1 VSDIKKKNEVPPTSV
16 VQKGGQTILPE
27 GAVTFGTKSSSLHQ
41 RVAAAKTAP
50 AAPAFVNPFAGFAN
64 MGKIVIFP
72 DCSGS
77 MSDTV
82 YEKPAGEHPKEPR
95 RSAYSTGGSPM
106 GTKID
111 LMKQAVNKYLDDCS
125 PITNYVGLASFPEA
139 CYESPTGL
147 HSKIRDLIKDLTP
160 TGGTPM
166 GAAMGYVLDNEPIT
180 HGVIISDGCAD
191 TPGECIEIAK
201 EYKAKAIKLDCVH
214 IGDDTGGED
223 TLKEIASLTGGIYVK
238 FSDMDSFRKNFQYLA
253 PAKRSLLT
261 SKGVAGAK
269 LFLGAGD
276 VKF

>member
-1 VSDIKKKNEVPPTSV
+1 
-16 VQKGGQTILPE
+16 
-27 GAVTFGTKSSSLHQ
+27 
-41 RVAAAKTAP
+41 
-50 AAPAFVNPFAGFAN
+50 
-64 MGKIVIFP
+64 
-72 DCSGS
+72 

-82 YEKPAGEHPKEPR
+82 YSKPPDASHPNEPR
-95 RSAYSTGGSPM
+95 RSAYGSGGTPM

-125 PITNYVGLASFPEA
+125 PISNYVGLASFPES

-166 GAAMGYVLDNEPIT
+166 GAAMGYVLDNEALT

-191 TPGECIEIAK
+191 TPDECIEIAK

-214 IGDDTGGED
+214 IGDDTGGEE
-223 TLKEIASLTGGIYVK
+223 TLQKIAELTGGIYVK

-253 PAKRSLLT
+253 PAKRGLLT
-261 SKGVAGAK
+261 AKGVAGAK
-269 LFLGAGD
+269 LLLGAGD

>member
-1 VSDIKKKNEVPPTSV
+1 MSDVKKKNEVPPTAV
-16 VQKGGQTILPE
+16 VPKGGVTTLHD
-27 GAVTFGTKSSSLHQ
+27 GVVTFGTKTSNLHQ
-41 RVAAAKTAP
+41 RVAKAQAAP
-50 AAPAFVNPFAGFAN
+50 ATPAFVNPFAGFAN

-77 MSDTV
+77 MSETV
-82 YEKPAGEHPKEPR
+82 YAKPPGENHPKEPR
-95 RSAYSTGGSPM
+95 RSAYTTGSPM
-106 GTKID
+106 GTKIE

-147 HSKIRDLIKDLTP
+147 HSRIRDLIKDLTP
-160 TGGTPM
+160 NGGTPM

-191 TPGECIEIAK
+191 TDECLSIAE
-201 EYKAKAIKLDCVH
+201 EYKAKGIKLDCVH
-214 IGDDTGGED
+214 IGDDTSGEE
-223 TLKEIASLTGGIYVK
+223 TLEKIASVTGGIYVK

-253 PAKRSLLT
+253 PAKRGLLT
-261 SKGVAGAK
+261 AKGVAGAK
-269 LFLGAGD
+269 LLLGAGN